1 MLEKTHASIG
11 RSCKFHA
18 ETIIIIIM
26 IISSDGKQTDLV
38 VRYLVIS
45 VIVEL
50 CS

>member
-11 RSCKFHA
+11 RSCKFHS
-18 ETIIIIIM
+18 ETIIIII

>member
-18 ETIIIIIM
+18 ETIIII

>member
-18 ETIIIIIM
+18 ETIII